1 MDKLFQK
8 GAFMD
13 IQTATEILF
22 ELKRIS
28 NTLKENGT
36 EVLFELNKISNSLKE
51 IEKKL
56 NEKSEK
62 INDN

>member
-8 GAFMD
+8 GVFMD
-13 IQTATEILF
+13 IQIITEILF

-28 NTLKENGT
+28 NTLKE
-36 EVLFELNKISNSLKE
+36 

-62 INDN
+62 LNDN